1 MTVLKQ
7 YNVATSQ
14 WEPIVTGTI
23 GATGPT
29 GVTGATGPTGPLG
42 IISSATAPVSPSA
55 GQVWF
60 NTTTGASYIY
70 YNSAWVELG
79 GGSMSPMQ
87 TTSSARPAGPWTGQT
102 IYDTD
107 TKIGYQYD
115 GTNWGPTYPGSGFR
129 NKIINGGFDIWQRGT
144 NYTTAGGGYGSADRW
159 YSGFATGSFTQQSFA
174 LGNGIAGYEP
184 QYFGRWTISSNS
196 QNYELI
202 QKLEG
207 VRSFAGQQ
215 ITISFW
221 ARQTSGTVSV
231 NGRWVQYFGTGGSPS
246 SSVVTNFAVPLTVTG
261 SWVRY
266 QYTINVPS
274 ISGKTIGTANDD
286 SCWLSFQVVNTATG
300 SLDFWGV
307 QVESGPQATPFEQ
320 RPYGTELALCQ
331 RYYQKSYPTATPAGT
346 GVIVAGLQQAPSYNA
361 AANGNSL
368 CTVTFQTA
376 MRANPTITIYSYAN
390 GTAGAISNVTGSDLA
405 AGSGASQFITTSS
418 FNLYNASGGT
428 ITPTLGGYLFHFQA
442 SAEL

>member
-60 NTTTGASYIY
+60 NTTTGSSYIY

-331 RYYQKSYPTATPAGT
+331 RYFVGACQGWTGRIGGTTNAEMVGRFPVPMRATPTLTFGGFSGAQTEISQIGVGAVTATAITSFVGT
-346 GVIVAGLQQAPSYNA
+346 NEGGYA
-361 AANGNSL
+361 AH
-368 CTVTFQTA
+368 
-376 MRANPTITIYSYAN
+376 TI
-390 GTAGAISNVTGSDLA
+390 
-405 AGSGASQFITTSS
+405 
-418 FNLYNASGGT
+418 SGGT
-428 ITPTLGGYLFHFQA
+428 NASFAAIRLGSTCAA